1 MARKLEFDRELV
13 LQKAMRLFWEKG
25 YASTSMEDLVNT
37 MGINRF
43 SIYNSFG
50 VKKALFIA
58 ALGYYQ
64 QCIFNELLK
73 PLDSELSGLSCLENY
88 LDNLGQQLLKPSGK
102 LGCLIQRTGQSSVIG
117 DQQVAELLMQIFDHL
132 QRALMKQVRR
142 AMKNGEL
149 KGRYTAEQVVDFILA
164 SSQGLIIL
172 RRIRE
177 NALFVSQQVDLI
189 KQTLRTW

>member
-50 VKKALFIA
+50 DKKALFIA

-149 KGRYTAEQVVDFILA
+149 KGRYPAEQVVDFILA